1 MGVRARRGGRGS
13 QDEETVRPRP
23 DLADADPDD
32 GLLIVRAEFVA
43 CDGTR
48 FAGYVTASD
57 DDAMGALQPTIV
69 TARGQV
75 QFWLGLHGPRPGQ
88 IERAYEL
95 LAKSSEQLFPLR
107 FRALVLGA
115 GRAREGAIDGF
126 AGYR

>member
-1 MGVRARRGGRGS
+1 
-13 QDEETVRPRP
+13 
-23 DLADADPDD
+23 
-32 GLLIVRAEFVA
+32 
-43 CDGTR
+43 
-48 FAGYVTASD
+48 
-57 DDAMGALQPTIV
+57 MGALQPTIV